1 MNLNTDFD
9 FFAEYCHG
17 CYKFC
22 LPVKVLHLQWI
33 MLKSRSSHA
42 EVFLGKG
49 VLKICS
55 KLTGGHLCRSV
66 ISIKLQLYWNRTSA
80 WVFCKFASYFQN
92 TFSQEHLWVAAS
104 ENRLRPNLKMHQNK
118 YDFRNLK
125 MVAASNQTT
134 VLRKKCKLG

>member
-17 CYKFC
+17 CYKFY

-125 MVAASNQTT
+125 MVATSNQTT
-134 VLRKKCKLG
+134 EKNVS

>member
-9 FFAEYCHG
+9 FFAKYYHG
-17 CYKFC
+17 CYKFY

-33 MLKSRSSHA
+33 MLKSRSNHA

-55 KLTGGHLCRSV
+55 KFTGGLCRSA
-66 ISIKLQLYWNRTSA
+66 ILIKLQLYWNRTSA

-104 ENRLRPNLKMHQNK
+104 ENRLRPNLKMHLNK

-125 MVAASNQTT
+125 MVAVSNQTS
-134 VLRKKCKLG
+134 VLRKKWRLG